1 MATDI
6 EKWLEGNGEV
16 FLKDIGIRK
25 GQLILDFGCGVG
37 HYTIPAAKAVGK
49 VGKVYALDKDRGA
62 LDKLMQMAESEG
74 LRNIFIIRTSGDLKI
89 DLKDESIDR
98 VLLYDVLHYMQ
109 LQERKEIY
117 NEVYRILKIDG
128 LLLVYPKHHMWDESL
143 WNLADMEL
151 EDVVK
156 EIESANFYLKKKCF
170 KTLIHDD
177 NYDKGFIL
185 NFIKKGMKGNCFH
198 DSEAERCVT

>member
-1 MATDI
+1 MGTDI
-6 EKWLEGNGEV
+6 QKWIEEDGEV

-37 HYTIPAAKAVGK
+37 HYTIPVAKVVGK
-49 VGKVYALDKDRGA
+49 EGKVYAVDKDGEA
-62 LDKLMQMAESEG
+62 LDKLTQIAESKG

-89 DLKDESIDR
+89 DLKDESIDT

-109 LQERKEIY
+109 PQERREIY

-128 LLLVYPKHHMWDESL
+128 LLLVYPKHHKRDESL

-151 EDVVK
+151 EDVIK
-156 EIESANFYLKKKCF
+156 EIESANFYLKRKCF

-185 NFIKKGMKGNCFH
+185 NFTKRGMRENRNF
-198 DSEAERCVT
+198 

>member
-1 MATDI
+1 MGTDI
-6 EKWLEGNGEV
+6 EKWLEGDGEV
-16 FLKDIGIRK
+16 FLKDIGARK

-37 HYTIPAAKAVGK
+37 HYTIPDAKVVGK
-49 VGKVYALDKDRGA
+49 EGKVYAVDKDREA
-62 LDKLMQMAESEG
+62 LDKLTQIAESKG

-89 DLKDESIDR
+89 DLKDESIDT

-109 LQERKEIY
+109 PQERREIY

-128 LLLVYPKHHMWDESL
+128 LLLVYPKHHKWDESL

-151 EDVVK
+151 EDVIK
-156 EIESANFYLKKKCF
+156 EIESANFYLKRKCF
-170 KTLIHDD
+170 KSLIHDD

-185 NFIKKGMKGNCFH
+185 NFIK
-198 DSEAERCVT
+198 RL

>member
-1 MATDI
+1 MGTDI
-6 EKWLEGNGEV
+6 EKWLEGDGEV
-16 FLKDIGIRK
+16 FLKDIGIRE

-37 HYTIPAAKAVGK
+37 HYTIPIAKVVGK
-49 VGKVYALDKDRGA
+49 EGKVYAVDKDREA
-62 LDKLMQMAESEG
+62 LDKLTQIAESKG

-89 DLKDESIDR
+89 DLKDESIDT

-109 LQERKEIY
+109 PQERREIY

-128 LLLVYPKHHMWDESL
+128 LLLVYPKHHKRDDSL

-151 EDVVK
+151 EDVIK
-156 EIESANFYLKKKCF
+156 EIESADFYLERKCF

-177 NYDKGFIL
+177 NYEKGFIL
-185 NFIKKGMKGNCFH
+185 NFTMIITRK
-198 DSEAERCVT
+198 DLS